1 MNHTAYRARWQLPA
15 VTAFVLIQG
24 ILAGCQTNSWG
35 RSIDEG
41 GRYDMVGV
49 HQAVERMPLE
59 AIDIPRLVD
68 PDFLAMKKLNLNKDE
83 WQELDM
89 GKRIDAAFDVFYTYD
104 RGDLTKLANRRNRV
118 QERIL
123 AGSTQRCISFKNHLQ
138 RAYARTNFTF
148 GVLSTVAGIT
158 GAVVER
164 AMDAKR
170 LAAAAG
176 IFGGVRSEWNQ
187 DFLANLTVNVIVAG
201 IELRQ
206 ADLYSQVV
214 VKGQSKSIEIYPVEA
229 AVKDALFIHGQCSV
243 ITGLQVAADSIKLQ
257 QNPGLENA
265 TEIMMRVQNARLVA
279 DGKEPDLNIGSK
291 IAALRTPSTLVG
303 TIRKEEPPALDV
315 VDELNSL
322 RTKQSR
328 YAADL
333 PAAAVKGKPALDKL
347 AEAIVT
353 AKCEDI
359 MRKAHQETLAANS
372 VFVGAADSEKEAK
385 RLLYL
390 KAVGAEESIAEQLR
404 RVELNLDAAYSAY
417 TVGSSIKDAKL
428 ADLDA
433 KLEADITNNAINL
446 IPQIC
451 K

>member
-1 MNHTAYRARWQLPA
+1 
-15 VTAFVLIQG
+15 
-24 ILAGCQTNSWG
+24 
-35 RSIDEG
+35 
-41 GRYDMVGV
+41 
-49 HQAVERMPLE
+49 
-59 AIDIPRLVD
+59 
-68 PDFLAMKKLNLNKDE
+68 
-83 WQELDM
+83 
-89 GKRIDAAFDVFYTYD
+89 
-104 RGDLTKLANRRNRV
+104 V

-123 AGSTQRCISFKNHLQ
+123 AGSTQRCTSFKNHLQ
-138 RAYARTNFTF
+138 RAYSRTNFTF
-148 GVLSTVAGIT
+148 GVLSTIAGIT

-176 IFGGVRSEWNQ
+176 IFGGVRAEWNQ
-187 DFLANLTVNVIVAG
+187 DFLANLTVNIIVSG
-201 IELRQ
+201 IEVRQ

-214 VKGQSKSIEIYPVEA
+214 VKGQTKSIDIYPVEA

-279 DGKEPDLNIGSK
+279 DGKEPDLNIGQK
-291 IAALRTPSTLVG
+291 IAALRSPSTLVG
-303 TIRKEEPPALDV
+303 TIRNEEPPALDV

-328 YAADL
+328 HAADL
-333 PAAAVKGKPALDKL
+333 PAVAAKGKTALDKL
-347 AEAIVT
+347 AATLVS
-353 AKCEDI
+353 AKCEDV
-359 MRKAHQETLAANS
+359 MRNAHQETLAANS
-372 VFVGAADSEKEAK
+372 VFVGAAENEKEAK

-390 KAVGAEESIAEQLR
+390 RAVGAEESFAELLR
-404 RVELNLDAAYSAY
+404 QVEMNLDAAHSAY
-417 TVGSSIKDAKL
+417 TMGSSLKDAKL
-428 ADLDA
+428 PELDA
-433 KLEADITNNAINL
+433 KLEADITNNVINL